1 MCGASESGCSFCASL
16 GTARPQETAGVVTPS
31 VADLLGLCS
40 SGVWGAPWTPAP
52 SGPRTLPPRPLPSG
66 APSETCSWPPPL
78 PTPCPSEAHSCGLA
92 ATLPSPVGP
101 SERAPDPLCSTP
113 PAVLQGRRHGPRNR
127 GLPGWDGGE
136 SPAERPLA
144 PRGPTDMGRR
154 TPAPG
159 VRTEL
164 LPGEEVGAL
173 EGFPHS
179 RLQSLGPSERLA
191 GSSIPRLVGR
201 AEPLQALAPANPRTR
216 PHLARKEPPAH
227 RRAWAGT
234 GEADAPTRAATG
246 AQGAGGPGAERG
258 RAGGVLPAPAGGPLA

>member
-1 MCGASESGCSFCASL
+1 MSLRGALLWTRCHPPFPCGAFRESPAGCRDE
-16 GTARPQETAGVVTPS
+16 GWRPRSTE
-31 VADLLGLCS
+31 
-40 SGVWGAPWTPAP
+40 
-52 SGPRTLPPRPLPSG
+52 
-66 APSETCSWPPPL
+66 
-78 PTPCPSEAHSCGLA
+78 
-92 ATLPSPVGP
+92 
-101 SERAPDPLCSTP
+101 APDPLCSTP

-144 PRGPTDMGRR
+144 PRGPTDTGQR

-191 GSSIPRLVGR
+191 GPSIPRLVGG

-216 PHLARKEPPAH
+216 PHPARKEPPAH
-227 RRAWAGT
+227 CRAWAGT
-234 GEADAPTRAATG
+234 GEADAPHQSGHRGSRCRWARSRERKG
-246 AQGAGGPGAERG
+246 RRCPPHPGQGAFGLAEGSTEGHGGDLDLEGG
-258 RAGGVLPAPAGGPLA
+258 RPSPDCWQIVTYTQSGKQNLTSP